1 MNRKEK
7 KRKEKKCPEKKRH
20 ACPSR
25 VEYRYPSCPV
35 SPVPSN
41 QRKKERKKE
50 RKKNALEP
58 GDIQGKSKAE
68 KDKMKQSKKS
78 HEAKRN
84 MLPCLRMETNGYHHG
99 DQKVQN
105 KTPALEQ

>member
-1 MNRKEK
+1 L
-7 KRKEKKCPEKKRH
+7 PI
-20 ACPSR
+20 ASR
-25 VEYRYPSCPV
+25 VSLSILSCQPSTFQP
-35 SPVPSN
+35 
-41 QRKKERKKE
+41 KKERKKE